1 MSIIKSTMKIIT
13 MEITTTEMMI
23 TPNSLAHQKEGAQ
36 GEEEEHVGG
45 RRKGGLIGTPTPGED
60 APIGPS
66 R

>member
-36 GEEEEHVGG
+36 GEEAG
-45 RRKGGLIGTPTPGED
+45 
-60 APIGPS
+60 S
-66 R
+66 